1 MNTLNVGKPK
11 TKLAVLG
18 AIIIAVAIGAGS
30 YLAGYHAHKEQT
42 MNLINRGLVQCNVQ
56 GLKLSG
62 ISEQLD
68 AEIKGA
74 CNGIKAIKEAVEL
87 GRIPE

>member
-1 MNTLNVGKPK
+1 MNTSNVGKPK
-11 TKLAVLG
+11 TKLVALG
-18 AIIIAVAIGAGS
+18 AIIIAVSIGAGS
-30 YLAGYHAHKEQT
+30 YLAGWQAHKEQT
-42 MNLINRGLVQCNVQ
+42 LNLMNRGMVECSVQ

-74 CNGIKAIKEAVEL
+74 CNSIKTIKEVIEL
-87 GRIPE
+87 GKIPE